1 MGLSG
6 LQLEKSLFNPGEE
19 RLPYPSSSA
28 WPLCA
33 LAHLT
38 ERAKNLWI
46 SPPYLL
52 TDANLSR
59 VGAELD
65 LYSGIVDHHGSNS
78 RRKQMSFNITACGRC
93 GDSVGQEMRY
103 CPSCGRRLA
112 PVNRRVVATVVCGA
126 VALFSVALGLQTYL
140 IPPKP
145 EGVSKQHSET
155 PLEESV
161 DDPQMAALRR
171 DLESE
176 PTNLEKLKIMAGF
189 LGDKLRSNPQSSNA
203 IVFEAI
209 DVLGKILAI
218 SPKDPGALVMM
229 ADVSFDQRAFTKAQ
243 EFYEKYLALEPDNL
257 GARARY
263 ASTLTFLGDYDKSI
277 QQLDTVLKEDP
288 KNFPAMAY
296 LSITYAQRGDIP
308 KAREVG
314 VTALNLAPSDEAK
327 ARFSAFMSTLD
338 GNAPSNDGSPVR
350 SQNSGGVEGFVAA
363 VRSNPV
369 AGPKLVG
376 HQESK
381 SGELSLVFKDFPMA
395 QMPPFAKEKFFSS
408 LRSAAAAAKLDSI
421 KTLVFVDADSGS
433 KMEQI
438 ALDRK

>member
-1 MGLSG
+1 
-6 LQLEKSLFNPGEE
+6 
-19 RLPYPSSSA
+19 
-28 WPLCA
+28 
-33 LAHLT
+33 
-38 ERAKNLWI
+38 
-46 SPPYLL
+46 
-52 TDANLSR
+52 
-59 VGAELD
+59 
-65 LYSGIVDHHGSNS
+65 
-78 RRKQMSFNITACGRC
+78 
-93 GDSVGQEMRY
+93 MRY

-161 DDPQMAALRR
+161 DDPQMAALRK
-171 DLESE
+171 DLESD

-338 GNAPSNDGSPVR
+338 GNAPSKDGAPVR

-381 SGELSLVFKDFPMA
+381 NGELSLVFKDFPMA